1 MKKILVI
8 LGSLRAGNT
17 LRTVKQVEAIHRQ
30 AEACEYEYLL
40 LKDLHLELCRGCF
53 SCIANGEQTC
63 PLKDDR
69 DLIVQKIEEA
79 DGVILACPNYVM
91 NVPWLTKNF
100 MDRFAYL
107 FHRPRYFGKKFM
119 TVVTS
124 GSFAGVKNAEKA
136 LAGMASGGTVVSR
149 LIVYR
154 SPGMNEEKQK
164 KQDTRVKKAAQRW
177 IHGLNRKVSAH
188 PPFSVLPWFA
198 AMKTASLQNP
208 EAYPADSR
216 FYRDLD
222 FFPGYTLTPIQRGVL
237 AAFEHTFRFLLKTGA
252 I

>member
-8 LGSLRAGNT
+8 LGSLRKGNT
-17 LRTVKQVEAIHRQ
+17 FRTVKQVEAIHRQ
-30 AEACEYEYLL
+30 AEECEYEYLL

-119 TVVTS
+119 TIITS
-124 GSFAGVKNAEKA
+124 GSFAGAKNTEKA

-149 LIVYR
+149 LIVYC

-164 KQDTRVKKAAQRW
+164 KQEARVKKAADRW
-177 IHGLNRKVSAH
+177 IRGLHRKSSTH
-188 PPFSVLPWFA
+188 QPFSRFPWFA

-208 EAYPADSR
+208 ESYPADSR

-222 FFPGYTLTPIQRGVL
+222 FFPGCTLTPVQRGVL
-237 AAFEHTFRFLLKTGA
+237 AFFEHTFRFLLKTGTV
-252 I
+252 